1 MRAVYIDRCTYRG
14 PSSSPLHYIYN
25 TKSNAIIYWDTPYSK
40 TSCSPA
46 GMDSSALAML
56 ACSCT
61 AIIVS
66 VLLPWLSYLWRYR
79 NIPGPLPLPVVGNAL
94 SMLRMG
100 LPDYLLACSEKY
112 GKTFKVSVGSRRI
125 IVTADPKVARHV
137 TSHAMNRNLMPSMR
151 VDDGTLF
158 FQHGLFGARYACSQ
172 WGTGAAC
179 NSPPVHLPNPYP
191 DAASYNREEKWH
203 TLRPAWQPAFQK
215 NSLEAYAD
223 CMNRS
228 AVSLAE
234 QLSTT
239 AGTGCGGKA
248 IG

>member
-1 MRAVYIDRCTYRG
+1 VVRST
-14 PSSSPLHYIYN
+14 
-25 TKSNAIIYWDTPYSK
+25 TPV
-40 TSCSPA
+40 C
-46 GMDSSALAML
+46 M
-56 ACSCT
+56 
-61 AIIVS
+61 
-66 VLLPWLSYLWRYR
+66 
-79 NIPGPLPLPVVGNAL
+79 
-94 SMLRMG
+94 
-100 LPDYLLACSEKY
+100 ACSEKY

-203 TLRPAWQPAFQK
+203 TLRPAWQPAFQIT
-215 NSLEAYAD
+215 SLEAYAD
-223 CMNRS
+223 CIMTAQSGLQSSCAQRQTPGAAQCSQRGSARNHHSAHWAAFGGVRFCCLTPPCLPRHTPATHFILIITSTS
-228 AVSLAE
+228 AV
-234 QLSTT
+234 T
-239 AGTGCGGKA
+239 
-248 IG
+248 